1 MYLKTGE
8 VSANKLHGRY
18 NANENVFSFSTLLK
32 SLCFLL
38 AVAAEEDQLGGALS
52 PQ

>member
-8 VSANKLHGRY
+8 VSANHGRY